1 MRMDKAEMMGSTR
14 ASMRDFCRDVMN
26 NTPDVFGRLIT
37 DSEKLGEYSSGL
49 NEMAVTVESSSDEN
63 VRKQL
68 RNTMVVVRDL
78 CRSQQRLLMLIAVY
92 IASGT
97 AEKDAGT
104 ASIKFG
110 ASGEDI
116 LKDMMQR
123 KMRGN

>member
-1 MRMDKAEMMGSTR
+1 MMSEERVMGAMR

-26 NTPDVFGRLIT
+26 NAPNVFGSLVS
-37 DSEKLGEYSSGL
+37 DSEKLGKYSSGL
-49 NEMAVTVESSSDEN
+49 NEMAATVKSGSEEN

-78 CRSQQRLLMLIAVY
+78 CRSQQRLLMLMTVY

-97 AEKDAGT
+97 AEKDAGV

-110 ASGEDI
+110 ASGEEI

-123 KMRGN
+123 KVRRK

>member
-1 MRMDKAEMMGSTR
+1 MDESKMMGAMR

-26 NTPDVFGRLIT
+26 NIPDVFGRLMS
-37 DSEKLGEYSSGL
+37 DSEKLGKYSSGL
-49 NEMAVTVESSSDEN
+49 NEMAATVESGSDEN

-78 CRSQQRLLMLIAVY
+78 CISQQRLFMLMAVY

-97 AEKDAGT
+97 AEKDAGM